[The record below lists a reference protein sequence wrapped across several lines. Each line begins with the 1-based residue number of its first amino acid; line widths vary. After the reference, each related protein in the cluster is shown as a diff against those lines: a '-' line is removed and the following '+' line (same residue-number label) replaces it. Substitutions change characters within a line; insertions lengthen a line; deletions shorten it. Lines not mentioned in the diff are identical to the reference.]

1 MHRQFLTATSR
12 IFVLA
17 ALTLII
23 SCCFA
28 PANAETKSTDNEWKI
43 QIDLPAEQIFD
54 MAVTEII
61 PTGLIYLPESLSITG
76 SAANPDIILSGAN
89 DGNSALTIIWKFG
102 DIDNSNNEDV
112 DIRFHVAVA
121 NVDRNQEG
129 TILSAGKATLNWKDS
144 QGNPHVS
151 SDESRTI
158 RVIEPDLALERSFSP
173 SSGWSG
179 DEIACTLKIS
189 HTAASTAPAYD
200 VDLRD
205 ALPAGLEY
213 VPGSAEIVRGPAG
226 SGLSGSD

>member
-1 MHRQFLTATSR
+1 MAKKSQKQEMINRTSLLKAEFFSGFCQDAGLSDGKNSKGGDGMHRQFLTATSR

-144 QGNPHVS
+144 
-151 SDESRTI
+151 
-158 RVIEPDLALERSFSP
+158 
-173 SSGWSG
+173 
-179 DEIACTLKIS
+179 
-189 HTAASTAPAYD
+189 
-200 VDLRD
+200 
-205 ALPAGLEY
+205 
-213 VPGSAEIVRGPAG
+213 
-226 SGLSGSD
+226 